1 MKRTRMLPVILCVAV
16 VVVAAALVWHQ
27 QTAQPVLD
35 PLLAETLS
43 VSEQD
48 QPSLADAVQTID
60 QTDSADGLTVT
71 VKQAITYPQMLCLLV
86 ELTYPD
92 PIDPATLP
100 EDDSILPSSYTVTVN
115 GTPIGGHSSCLLPAW
130 DNSKTEPANTF
141 PCRICFLSDA
151 PFFEQGQTCTL
162 TLRDFRAISDLFDS
176 DVYEALE
183 LKHCVHERKVYGG
196 PSKDDVTRQIQ
207 YIKDFVAD
215 HR

>member
-43 VSEQD
+43 VSDQEQK
-48 QPSLADAVQTID
+48 SLSNAVQTID

-100 EDDSILPSSYTVTVN
+100 EDSSVLPGSYSVTVN
-115 GTPIGGHSSCLLPAW
+115 EAPIGGHSSCILPAW
-130 DNSKTEPANTF
+130 DETKTEPANTF
-141 PCRICFLSDA
+141 PFRICFLSDA

-162 TLRDFRAISDLFDS
+162 TLRDFPFRAMPCSAS
-176 DVYEALE
+176 PGPPRPWA
-183 LKHCVHERKVYGG
+183 R
-196 PSKDDVTRQIQ
+196 PSKSP
-207 YIKDFVAD
+207 
-215 HR
+215 

>member
-43 VSEQD
+43 VSDQEQK
-48 QPSLADAVQTID
+48 SLAEVVQTID

-100 EDDSILPSSYTVTVN
+100 EDSSVLPGSYSVTVN
-115 GTPIGGHSSCLLPAW
+115 EAPIGCPPGTRLKPNPPTPSPSASVSCPTLP
-130 DNSKTEPANTF
+130 SLSRGRPA
-141 PCRICFLSDA
+141 P
-151 PFFEQGQTCTL
+151 
-162 TLRDFRAISDLFDS
+162 
-176 DVYEALE
+176 
-183 LKHCVHERKVYGG
+183 
-196 PSKDDVTRQIQ
+196 
-207 YIKDFVAD
+207 
-215 HR
+215 